1 MHDFYVCGQTMSGEG
16 SSSYFSNRAQ
26 EAKTWEKIKHLK
38 TIEFMQTST
47 QSILGSLVRKLQI
60 TESKS
65 IKIHRIIKMLENSK
79 DSIWKIPALRL
90 RGFFAVSQDMLAVF
104 SAYTLLLFICI
115 LFFTCISSSSHS

>member
-1 MHDFYVCGQTMSGEG
+1 MSGEG

-90 RGFFAVSQDMLAVF
+90 RGFFAASQDMLAVF
-104 SAYTLLLFICI
+104 SAYTLLLFIRI